1 MGGRQ
6 RARRG
11 IAEGVSRAACLP
23 KGVDRVAFLPKGIG
37 RAACFPKRVDPAA
50 FLRPDPTHESPYLGQ
65 RSSDTE
71 AGRPCSSGAVPGCHG
86 GERSRDEEDR
96 EEEGEYA
103 EAARKGHVVLLSRR
117 LRRPPPWLPGFRL
130 FLDGVPKDRQLVP
143 RTVQSADSRGKRR
156 EEDAD
161 RSAFFP
167 PRHHQ

>member
-1 MGGRQ
+1 MRGSLERPERVAKERSERGTGCPVKGTRICCLTKGARGEGAPLAPSTSLSWSRLALRRAAMGGRQ

-71 AGRPCSSGAVPGCHG
+71 AGRPCSSG
-86 GERSRDEEDR
+86 
-96 EEEGEYA
+96 
-103 EAARKGHVVLLSRR
+103 
-117 LRRPPPWLPGFRL
+117 
-130 FLDGVPKDRQLVP
+130 
-143 RTVQSADSRGKRR
+143 
-156 EEDAD
+156 
-161 RSAFFP
+161 
-167 PRHHQ
+167 